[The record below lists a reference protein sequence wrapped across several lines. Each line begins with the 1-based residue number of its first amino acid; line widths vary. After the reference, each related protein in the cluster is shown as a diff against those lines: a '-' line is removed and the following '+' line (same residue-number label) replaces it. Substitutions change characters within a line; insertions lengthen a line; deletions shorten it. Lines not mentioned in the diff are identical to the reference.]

1 MEPNTYTVTLHI
13 RREGDGKEAVLT
25 FDDNQ
30 IAQISGAAGAD
41 FGRFRLVAE
50 DVPDPNAITTKD
62 FSGCLSYCTIDEGN
76 SLAYCLAICT
86 AGS

>member
-1 MEPNTYTVTLHI
+1 MEPNKYTVTLHI

-25 FDDNQ
+25 FDDNR
-30 IAQISGAAGAD
+30 IAPISSTEGVD

-62 FSGCLSYCTIDEGN
+62 FGGCLKYCTIDEGN
-76 SLAYCLAICT
+76 SLAYCLGICA